1 MKDALLNK
9 IRKLIAEDQL
19 EQALKELTIFAEEPK
34 NQPLV
39 FINQISALSGQLV
52 RINQDNT
59 NNVISYSDYIIKR
72 NQIRSSLVQLM
83 EDIKLDKPTLGNNL
97 TNPTF
102 EKSKTTDMIFL
113 SLIILLLVIGIG
125 LFLFAALNSGEFEER
140 IFQAGLSVTSIS
152 SSVWAYLRI
161 RAINLLSN

>member
-9 IRKLIAEDQL
+9 IRQLIAEDQL
-19 EQALKELTIFAEEPK
+19 EQALKELTGYADGLSGES
-34 NQPLV
+34 V
-39 FINQISALSGQLV
+39 FINQISSISGQLV
-52 RINQDNT
+52 RINQDNAS
-59 NNVISYSDYIIKR
+59 NLISYSDYIIKR

-83 EDIKLDKPTLGNNL
+83 EDMKSDKPTLGSNL
-97 TNPTF
+97 SNPTF
-102 EKSKTTDMIFL
+102 QKSKITDMIFL

-125 LFLFAALNSGEFEER
+125 LFLYAALNSGEFEER

>member
-19 EQALKELTIFAEEPK
+19 EQALEELTIYADGLKGESIF
-34 NQPLV
+34 V
-39 FINQISALSGQLV
+39 NQISSLSGQLV
-52 RINQDNT
+52 RINQDN
-59 NNVISYSDYIIKR
+59 NNNLISYNDYIIKR
-72 NQIRSSLVQLM
+72 NQVRSSLVQLM
-83 EDIKLDKPTLGNNL
+83 EDMKLDKPTLGNNL
-97 TNPTF
+97 SSSTF
-102 EKSKTTDMIFL
+102 QKSKITDVIFL

-125 LFLFAALNSGEFEER
+125 LFLFAALNSSEFEER